1 MRITELRE
9 ISASPYKTKAD
20 LAEAY
25 KICSRTVKSR
35 IDEIEEEVKKGRYPK
50 SAVLR
55 DGPLLWINQL
65 VWIDYLANRQ
75 KLLNKN
81 ARKFVEPYD
90 PAAIARDIG
99 WYADIYE
106 REEEQWAE

>member
-25 KICSRTVKSR
+25 KICGRTVKVR
-35 IDEIEEEVKKGRYPK
+35 IDEIEAEVKNGRYPK
-50 SAVLR
+50 HSILR

-75 KLLNKN
+75 KLINKN
-81 ARKFVEPYD
+81 ARKFVPPYD
-90 PAAIARDIG
+90 PGAIAREIG

-106 REEEQWAE
+106 QEDEEWAE